1 MPLASLDL
9 PPGEDSPAEQRMN
22 VLTHAAGAVM
32 SIAALIGLLILAGAT
47 GDPRRIITVAIF
59 GLSLVILY
67 SASACYHMCRD
78 ETRRRRA
85 KSIDHAAIYLLIA
98 GTYTPFLLVLVRGRW
113 GWGIFAVVWALA
125 IAGVIF
131 KVRFAGRFKLASTL
145 VYLAMGW
152 LGLIAI
158 QPIIEKVPTSAL
170 HLLIAGGA
178 VYTVGTVF
186 YLWTRL
192 RFHHAIWHLFVLA
205 GSTLHFLAVLKY
217 VVPRV

>member
-1 MPLASLDL
+1 
-9 PPGEDSPAEQRMN
+9 MN

-32 SIAALIGLLILAGAT
+32 SLAALIGLLILAAAT
-47 GDPRRIITVAIF
+47 GDPRRIVTVAIF
-59 GLSLVILY
+59 GSSLVILY

-98 GTYTPFLLVLVRGRW
+98 GTYTPFLLVLIRGGW
-113 GWGIFAVVWALA
+113 GWSLFAVVWALA

-131 KVRFAGRFKLASTL
+131 KIRFAGRFKLASTL
-145 VYLAMGW
+145 VYIAMGW
-152 LGLIAI
+152 MGLIAV
-158 QPIIEKVPTSAL
+158 QPILTRIPASAL
-170 HLLIAGGA
+170 HLLIAGGV
-178 VYTVGTVF
+178 VYTLGTVF

-205 GSTLHFLAVLKY
+205 GSTLHFVAVLKY
-217 VVPRV
+217 VVPFT